1 MPFKQSLRRV
11 GEGETKAGKQDGDVS
26 GRFEPVRPSVLC
38 SSTVR
43 PKSRPADCGEE
54 AARKLEEE
62 NAALLEQIRQL
73 ELEHTMLDQA
83 GKSKQCCV
91 NCVAFCFLT
100 DQPSVIVADTLLR
113 TDSGAKCNGRVI
125 A

>member
-43 PKSRPADCGEE
+43 PKSRPADRGEE

-83 GKSKQCCV
+83 GKSKQCCL

-100 DQPSVIVADTLLR
+100 DQPSVMVADTLLR
-113 TDSGAKCNGRVI
+113 TDSGAKCTGRVI